1 MDRVCLQARSKFFFL
16 MEERSSNHTELMT
29 RRIRRILLVCNNYD
43 NYSLEED
50 GHIEAQIAEDYSALN
65 LSNPPDI
72 LRVETTIEALDT
84 AHRGENF
91 DLVITMYN
99 VGEIDVFDFSQKMKE
114 IAPDTPIVLLA
125 TFSREIYRRVQD
137 RTNSAIDWFFC
148 WNNSTDLIIAIIKLL
163 EDRMNAEHDIQE
175 EGVRAIL
182 LIEDSV
188 RYYST
193 YLPVLYKLVL
203 RQNSDAIHDT
213 LNEKQQI
220 LRKRSRPK
228 ILMATCYDDA
238 VELYERYKQ
247 NILGV
252 ISDIGFVIHRDDPP
266 EGEKLDAGIDLCNH
280 IHKDNPTMP
289 ILMQSSQES
298 MRDVARQLG
307 VGFVVKT
314 SKTLTHDLS
323 EYIGREFG
331 FGDFVVTDPVTGEEV
346 LRARDLY
353 GFEKIVKNISDDDF
367 KRLSAKNYISRWLF
381 ARGLFSLGRQLRP
394 LTIRDDSDLPEIR
407 RINQRIIH
415 DFRINQ
421 GVGVVARFNPETYND
436 TIRFAR
442 LGDGSLGGKA
452 RGLAFLNHV
461 LVKYDM
467 YDKYEDVRITVPRTL
482 VITTDYFDRFIIDN
496 GLQYVINSDITDS
509 EILSEF
515 VASTL
520 PRDLTDALRVFIH
533 NIRKPLAVRSSS
545 KLEDSYYQPFAGV
558 YSTYMIPRTD
568 NEDQQLRLLSKAI
581 KSVYASIF
589 YSSSRSYITA
599 TANVISEEKMA
610 IILQEICG
618 SEDNGYYF
626 PTLSGV
632 ARSVNFY
639 PIGHEKAED
648 GIVKVAMGLGKAV
661 VDGDQVLRFSPKY
674 PRHVLQT
681 STVEQIMT
689 ETQKSM
695 FALNLKPET
704 FKTSI
709 DDAVNLERIDV
720 ADCEKFRNLK
730 HVVSTWDLENQRMV
744 DSAYPQGPR
753 FITFAQMLKYKTFPL
768 AEIVDE
774 LLDIARRE
782 MKCGVEIEFAADL
795 DRGGDPNKLPKFNVL
810 QIRPI
815 SVDSRNVD
823 VDWTEIDTDGAIIS
837 SESALGTGWIK
848 GVHDV
853 VYLKRETFDTS
864 RTPEMARQLR
874 DLNNRMRA
882 EGLSYVLIGYGR
894 WGSSIP
900 SLGVPVQWSDISET
914 KAIVECSLENFRVDP
929 SQGTH
934 FFQNLTSFNTGYINV
949 DPYSARGD
957 VMDFERLDS
966 QPAVEETEFLRHVR
980 FADELLICIDGRT
993 SRAIVK

>member
-1 MDRVCLQARSKFFFL
+1 
-16 MEERSSNHTELMT
+16 MEENERHNVELMSH
-29 RRIRRILLVCNNYD
+29 RIRRILLVCNNYD
-43 NYSLEED
+43 SYTLEED
-50 GHIEAQIAEDYSALN
+50 GHIEAQIAEDYAALN
-65 LSNPPDI
+65 LSNPPEI
-72 LRVETTIEALDT
+72 VRVETTFEALEKV
-84 AHRGENF
+84 RGGERF

-99 VGEIDVFDFSQKMKE
+99 MGEVSVFDFASQFKS

-125 TFSREIYRRVQD
+125 SFSREIYRRIQD
-137 RTNSAIDWFFC
+137 HDTSAIDWFFC

-163 EDRMNAEHDIQE
+163 EDRMNAEHDILE

-188 RYYST
+188 RYYSS
-193 YLPVLYKLVL
+193 YLPTLYRLVL
-203 RQNSDAIHDT
+203 RQNSDAISDT
-213 LNEKQQI
+213 LNEKQQTM
-220 LRKRSRPK
+220 RKRSRPK
-228 ILMATCYDDA
+228 ILMASCYDDA

-252 ISDIGFVIHRDDPP
+252 ISDIGFVVHRDDAP
-266 EGEKLDAGIDLCNH
+266 EKEKLDAGIDLCHH
-280 IHKDNPTMP
+280 IRKDNPTMP

-298 MRDVARQLG
+298 MREVARELG
-307 VGFVVKT
+307 VGFVLKT

-331 FGDFVVTDPVTGEEV
+331 FGDFVVTDPNTGEEL
-346 LRARDLY
+346 LRAKDLY
-353 GFEKIVKNISDDDF
+353 GFEKIIKEISDSDF
-367 KRLSAKNYISRWLF
+367 RRLSDKNYISRWLF
-381 ARGLFSLGRQLRP
+381 ARGLFSLGKQLRP

-407 RINQRIIH
+407 RLNLSLIH
-415 DFRINQ
+415 DFRIMQ
-421 GVGVVARFNPETYND
+421 GVGVVAKFNPATYND
-436 TIRFAR
+436 TIRFSR
-442 LGDGSLGGKA
+442 LGSGSLGGKG

-482 VITTDYFDRFIIDN
+482 VITTEYFDRFIIDN
-496 GLQYVINSDITDS
+496 GLQYVINSDISDS

-520 PRDLTDALRVFIH
+520 PQDLTDALKVFIH
-533 NIRKPLAVRSSS
+533 KVRKPLAVRSSS

-558 YSTYMIPRTD
+558 YSTYMIPRTE

-589 YSSSRSYITA
+589 YASSRSYITA
-599 TANVISEEKMA
+599 TANMISEEKMA

-618 SEDNGYYF
+618 SSDQGYFF

-639 PIGHEKAED
+639 PIGHEKAEE
-648 GIVKVAMGLGKAV
+648 GIVKVAFGLGKAV
-661 VDGDQVLRFSPKY
+661 VDGDLVLRFSPKY
-674 PRHVLQT
+674 PKHVLQT
-681 STVEQIMT
+681 STIEQVMT
-689 ETQKSM
+689 ETQKQM
-695 FALNLKPET
+695 FALNLNPEK

-709 DDAVNLERIDV
+709 DDAVNLEHLDIS
-720 ADCEKFRNLK
+720 DCEKFRNLK
-730 HVVSTWDLENQRMV
+730 YVVSTWDLENQRMV
-744 DSAYPQGPR
+744 DSAYPTGPR
-753 FITFAQMLKYKTFPL
+753 YVTFAQMLKYKTFPL
-768 AEIVDE
+768 AEIVQD
-774 LLDIARRE
+774 LLDIAARE

-795 DRGGDPNKLPKFNVL
+795 DRGGDPDKLPKFQVL

-823 VDWTEIDTDGAIIS
+823 VDWDEIDTSGAMLK

-853 VYLKRETFDTS
+853 IYLKKDAFDTQKTTAMG
-864 RTPEMARQLR
+864 RELTAI
-874 DLNNRMRA
+874 NTRMRT
-882 EGLSYVLIGYGR
+882 EGKNYVLIGFGR

-900 SLGVPVQWSDISET
+900 SLGVPVQWSNISEA
-914 KAIVECSLENFRVDP
+914 KVIVECSLEDFRVDP

-934 FFQNLTSFNTGYINV
+934 FFQNLTSFNAGYINV
-949 DPYSARGD
+949 DPYGNKDD
-957 VMDFERLDS
+957 VMDFTELDKL
-966 QPAVEETEFLRHVR
+966 PAVEETEFIRHVR
-980 FADELLICIDGRT
+980 FDRELEICIDGRN
-993 SRAIVK
+993 SKAFIK

>member
-1 MDRVCLQARSKFFFL
+1 
-16 MEERSSNHTELMT
+16 MT
-29 RRIRRILLVCNNYD
+29 PSEY
-43 NYSLEED
+43 
-50 GHIEAQIAEDYSALN
+50 
-65 LSNPPDI
+65 
-72 LRVETTIEALDT
+72 
-84 AHRGENF
+84 
-91 DLVITMYN
+91 
-99 VGEIDVFDFSQKMKE
+99 
-114 IAPDTPIVLLA
+114 
-125 TFSREIYRRVQD
+125 
-137 RTNSAIDWFFC
+137 
-148 WNNSTDLIIAIIKLL
+148 
-163 EDRMNAEHDIQE
+163 
-175 EGVRAIL
+175 
-182 LIEDSV
+182 
-188 RYYST
+188 
-193 YLPVLYKLVL
+193 
-203 RQNSDAIHDT
+203 
-213 LNEKQQI
+213 I
-220 LRKRSRPK
+220 LRKSVVTQGRMSSTDWDLMDAAIKERAFVSSRVESVRFLDVCRSRIADLLENSRDADGALVSRARVVSDIMHAARDAGIARGTASLKDPGSYARANV
-228 ILMATCYDDA
+228 IVDTNAGMAAGYVQAELANSHGARMAFPAQELLRFEDRERPRDWKSRWIAAGGKLYGDRMIALKEDPIWINISRFGQPYPPFDFNSGMGVEDVSYDEA

-252 ISDIGFVIHRDDPP
+252 ISDIGFVIHKDDAP
-266 EGEKLDAGIDLCNH
+266 ETEKLDAGIDLVNH
-280 IHKDNPTMP
+280 IHADNPTMP

-298 MRDVARQLG
+298 MREVAENLG

-331 FGDFVVTDPVTGEEV
+331 FGDFVVTDPNTGEEL
-346 LRARDLY
+346 LRASDLY
-353 GFEKIVKNISDDDF
+353 GFEKIIKNISDRDF
-367 KRLSAKNYISRWLF
+367 RRLSDKNYISRWLF
-381 ARGLFSLGRQLRP
+381 ARGLFALGKQLRP
-394 LTIRDDSDLPEIR
+394 LTIHNDSELPEIR
-407 RINQRIIH
+407 RINLEVIH

-421 GVGVVARFNPETYND
+421 GVGVVAKFDPATYND

-442 LGDGSLGGKA
+442 LGNGSLGGKA
-452 RGLAFLNHV
+452 RGLAFLNHI

-482 VITTDYFDRFIIDN
+482 VITTEYFDRFIIDN
-496 GLQYVINSDITDS
+496 GLQYVINSDISDE
-509 EILSEF
+509 EILAEF

-520 PRDLTDALRVFIH
+520 PRDLIDNLKVFIH

-589 YSSSRSYITA
+589 YASSRSYITA

-618 SEDNGYYF
+618 SSDQGYYF

-648 GIVKVAMGLGKAV
+648 GIVKVAFGLGKAV

-674 PRHVLQT
+674 PKHVLQT
-681 STVEQIMT
+681 STVEQTMT

-695 FALNLKPET
+695 FALNLKPEKFT
-704 FKTSI
+704 TSI
-709 DDAVNLERIDV
+709 DDAVNLERISI

-730 HVVSTWDLENQRMV
+730 HVVSTFDLENQRMV
-744 DSAYPQGPR
+744 DSAYPTGPR
-753 FITFAQMLKYKTFPL
+753 FVTFAQMLKYKTFPL

-774 LLDIARRE
+774 LLEIARNE
-782 MKCGVEIEFAADL
+782 MKCGVEIEFAADI
-795 DRGGDPNKLPKFNVL
+795 DRGGNTNKLPKFNVL

-823 VDWTEIDTDGAIIS
+823 VDWDEIDTEGALIK

-848 GVHDV
+848 GLTDV
-853 VYLKRETFDTS
+853 IYLKLDTFDTQK
-864 RTPEMARQLR
+864 TVQMAHELAAM
-874 DLNNRMRA
+874 NNRMRS
-882 EGLSYVLIGYGR
+882 ENLNYVLIGYGR

-900 SLGVPVQWSDISET
+900 SLGVPVQWGDISEA
-914 KAIVECSLENFRVDP
+914 KVIVECSLENFRVDP

-934 FFQNLTSFNTGYINV
+934 FFQNLTSFNAGYINV
-949 DPYSARGD
+949 DPYSGRGD
-957 VMDFERLDS
+957 VFDYEALEKL
-966 QPAVEETEFLRHVR
+966 PVIEETEFLRHVKFDR
-980 FADELLICIDGRT
+980 ELEICIDGRN
-993 SRAIVK
+993 SKAFVK

>member
-1 MDRVCLQARSKFFFL
+1 MFL
-16 MEERSSNHTELMT
+16 MMEENERRNVELMS

-43 NYSLEED
+43 SYSLEED
-50 GHIEAQIAEDYSALN
+50 GHIEAQIAEDYASLN
-65 LSNPPDI
+65 LSNPPEI
-72 LRVETTIEALDT
+72 VRVETTVEALQMVRD
-84 AHRGENF
+84 GERF

-99 VGEIDVFDFSQKMKE
+99 VGEVSVFDFSCQMKS
-114 IAPDTPIVLLA
+114 IVPDTPIVLLA
-125 TFSREIYRRVQD
+125 SFSREIYRRIQD
-137 RTNSAIDWFFC
+137 HDTSAIDWFFC
-148 WNNSTDLIIAIIKLL
+148 WNNSTDLIIAIIKLF
-163 EDRMNAEHDIQE
+163 EDRMNAEHDILE

-188 RYYST
+188 RYYSS
-193 YLPVLYKLVL
+193 YLPALYKLVL
-203 RQNSDAIHDT
+203 RQNSDAISDT
-213 LNEKQQI
+213 LNEKQQTI
-220 LRKRSRPK
+220 RKRSRPK
-228 ILMATCYDDA
+228 ILMASCYDDA

-266 EGEKLDAGIDLCNH
+266 EKEKLDAGLDLCHH
-280 IHKDNPTMP
+280 IRKDNPTMP

-298 MRDVARQLG
+298 MRKVAQELG

-331 FGDFVVTDPVTGEEV
+331 FGDFVVTDPQTGEE
-346 LRARDLY
+346 LFRAKDLY
-353 GFEKIVKNISDDDF
+353 GFEKIIKEISDSDF
-367 KRLSAKNYISRWLF
+367 RRLSDKNYISRWLF
-381 ARGLFSLGRQLRP
+381 ARGLFTLGKQLRP

-407 RINQRIIH
+407 RLNLSIIH
-415 DFRINQ
+415 DFRIMQ
-421 GVGVVARFNPETYND
+421 GVGVVAKFNPATYND
-436 TIRFAR
+436 TIRFSR
-442 LGDGSLGGKA
+442 LGSGSLGGKA

-482 VITTDYFDRFIIDN
+482 VITTEYFDRFIIDN
-496 GLQYVINSDITDS
+496 GLQYVINSDISDA

-520 PRDLTDALRVFIH
+520 PQELTDALKVFIH
-533 NIRKPLAVRSSS
+533 KVRKPLAVRSSS

-589 YSSSRSYITA
+589 YASSRSYIAA
-599 TANVISEEKMA
+599 TANMISEEKMA

-618 SEDNGYYF
+618 SSDQGYFF

-648 GIVKVAMGLGKAV
+648 GIVKVAFGLGKAV
-661 VDGDQVLRFSPKY
+661 VDGDLVLRFSPKY
-674 PRHVLQT
+674 PKHVLQT
-681 STVEQIMT
+681 STIEQVMT
-689 ETQKSM
+689 ETQKQM
-695 FALNLKPET
+695 FALNLNPEK

-709 DDAVNLERIDV
+709 DDAVNLEHLDIS
-720 ADCEKFRNLK
+720 DCEKFRNLK
-730 HVVSTWDLENQRMV
+730 YVVSTWDLENQRMV
-744 DSAYPQGPR
+744 DSAYPTGPR
-753 FITFAQMLKYKTFPL
+753 FVTFAQMLKYKTFPL
-768 AEIVDE
+768 AEIVQD
-774 LLDIARRE
+774 LLDIAARE

-795 DRGGDPNKLPKFNVL
+795 DRGGDPDKLPKFQVL

-823 VDWTEIDTDGAIIS
+823 VDWDEIDTSGAMLKS
-837 SESALGTGWIK
+837 DSALGTGWIK

-853 VYLKRETFDTS
+853 IYLKKDAFDTQKTTAMG
-864 RTPEMARQLR
+864 RELTAI
-874 DLNNRMRA
+874 NTRMRS
-882 EGLSYVLIGYGR
+882 EGKNYVLIGFGR

-900 SLGVPVQWSDISET
+900 SLGVPVQWSNISEA
-914 KAIVECSLENFRVDP
+914 KVIVECSLEDFRVDP

-934 FFQNLTSFNTGYINV
+934 FFQNLTSFNAGYINV
-949 DPYSARGD
+949 DPYGIKDD
-957 VMDFERLDS
+957 VMDFTELDKL
-966 QPAVEETEFLRHVR
+966 PAVEETEYLRHVR
-980 FADELLICIDGRT
+980 FDRELEICIDGRN
-993 SRAIVK
+993 SKAFIK

>member
-1 MDRVCLQARSKFFFL
+1 
-16 MEERSSNHTELMT
+16 MEENERRNVELMS

-43 NYSLEED
+43 SYSLEED
-50 GHIEAQIAEDYSALN
+50 GHIEAQIAEDYASLN
-65 LSNPPDI
+65 LSNPPEI
-72 LRVETTIEALDT
+72 VRVETTVEALRMVRD
-84 AHRGENF
+84 GERF

-99 VGEIDVFDFSQKMKE
+99 VGEVSVFDFSCQMKS
-114 IAPDTPIVLLA
+114 IVPDTPIVLLA
-125 TFSREIYRRVQD
+125 SFSREIYRRIQD
-137 RTNSAIDWFFC
+137 HDTSAIDWFFC

-163 EDRMNAEHDIQE
+163 EDRMNAEHDILE

-188 RYYST
+188 RYYSS
-193 YLPVLYKLVL
+193 YLPALYKLVL
-203 RQNSDAIHDT
+203 RQNSDAISDT
-213 LNEKQQI
+213 LNEKQQTI
-220 LRKRSRPK
+220 RKRSRPK
-228 ILMATCYDDA
+228 ILMASCYDDA

-266 EGEKLDAGIDLCNH
+266 EKEKLDAGLDLCHH
-280 IHKDNPTMP
+280 IRKDNPTMP

-298 MRDVARQLG
+298 MRKVAQELG

-331 FGDFVVTDPVTGEEV
+331 FGDFVVTDPQTGEE
-346 LRARDLY
+346 LFRAKDLY
-353 GFEKIVKNISDDDF
+353 GFEKIIKEISDSDF
-367 KRLSAKNYISRWLF
+367 RRLSDKNYISRWLF
-381 ARGLFSLGRQLRP
+381 ARGLFTLGKQLRP

-407 RINQRIIH
+407 RLNLSIIH
-415 DFRINQ
+415 DFRIMQ
-421 GVGVVARFNPETYND
+421 GVGVVAKFNPATYND
-436 TIRFAR
+436 TIRFSR
-442 LGDGSLGGKA
+442 LGSGSLGGKA

-482 VITTDYFDRFIIDN
+482 VITTEYFDRFIIDN
-496 GLQYVINSDITDS
+496 GLQYVINSDISDA

-520 PRDLTDALRVFIH
+520 PQELTDALKVFIH
-533 NIRKPLAVRSSS
+533 KVRKPLAVRSSS

-589 YSSSRSYITA
+589 YASSRSYIAA
-599 TANVISEEKMA
+599 TANMISEEKMA

-618 SEDNGYYF
+618 SSDQGYFF

-648 GIVKVAMGLGKAV
+648 GIVKVAFGLGKAV
-661 VDGDQVLRFSPKY
+661 VDGDLVLRFSPKY
-674 PRHVLQT
+674 PKHVLQT
-681 STVEQIMT
+681 STVEQVMT
-689 ETQKSM
+689 ETQKQM
-695 FALNLKPET
+695 FALNLNPEK

-709 DDAVNLERIDV
+709 DDAVNLEHLDIS
-720 ADCEKFRNLK
+720 DCEKFRNLK
-730 HVVSTWDLENQRMV
+730 YVVSTFDIENQRMV
-744 DSAYPQGPR
+744 DSAYPKGPR
-753 FITFAQMLKYKTFPL
+753 FVTFAQMLKYKTFPL
-768 AEIVDE
+768 AEIVQD
-774 LLDIARRE
+774 LLDIAARE

-795 DRGGDPNKLPKFNVL
+795 DRGGDPDKLPKFQVL

-823 VDWTEIDTDGAIIS
+823 VNWDEIDTSGAMLKS
-837 SESALGTGWIK
+837 DSALGTGWIK

-853 VYLKRETFDTS
+853 IYLKKDAFDTQKTTAMG
-864 RTPEMARQLR
+864 RELTAI
-874 DLNNRMRA
+874 NTRMRS
-882 EGLSYVLIGYGR
+882 EGKNYVLIGFGR

-900 SLGVPVQWSDISET
+900 SLGVPVQWSNISEA
-914 KAIVECSLENFRVDP
+914 KVIVECSLEDFRVDP

-934 FFQNLTSFNTGYINV
+934 FFQNLTSFNAGYINV
-949 DPYSARGD
+949 DPYGIKDD
-957 VMDFERLDS
+957 VMDFTELDKL
-966 QPAVEETEFLRHVR
+966 PAVEETEYLRHVR
-980 FADELLICIDGRT
+980 FDRELEICIDGRN
-993 SRAIVK
+993 SKAFIK